1 MNSKYLVNGLFILC
15 YSMFLMFM
23 SACYNELETVDF
35 EEQEEQ
41 QSVSIEDGMCII
53 QSLGFDT
60 LDVVELKSGY
70 LIQGDIY
77 LEKSKLVTY
86 SQPQTRQAYH
96 TTGLIGHPKHKEQLP
111 LVLIARYLHQV
122 WMIGEMKYRKPS
134 ICGILL
140 VTLK

>member
-41 QSVSIEDGMCII
+41 QSVSMEDGMCII

-60 LDVVELKSGY
+60 LDVVFKV
-70 LIQGDIY
+70 IY
-77 LEKSKLVTY
+77 
-86 SQPQTRQAYH
+86 
-96 TTGLIGHPKHKEQLP
+96 
-111 LVLIARYLHQV
+111 
-122 WMIGEMKYRKPS
+122 
-134 ICGILL
+134 
-140 VTLK
+140 TLKKVNLSLIVNHKQGRLIILPV

>member
-53 QSLGFDT
+53 QSL
-60 LDVVELKSGY
+60 
-70 LIQGDIY
+70 
-77 LEKSKLVTY
+77 
-86 SQPQTRQAYH
+86 
-96 TTGLIGHPKHKEQLP
+96 
-111 LVLIARYLHQV
+111 
-122 WMIGEMKYRKPS
+122 
-134 ICGILL
+134 
-140 VTLK
+140 

>member
-70 LIQGDIY
+70 LIQG
-77 LEKSKLVTY
+77 E
-86 SQPQTRQAYH
+86 
-96 TTGLIGHPKHKEQLP
+96 IGRASCRE
-111 LVLIARYLHQV
+111 
-122 WMIGEMKYRKPS
+122 
-134 ICGILL
+134 
-140 VTLK
+140 

>member
-77 LEKSKLVTY
+77 
-86 SQPQTRQAYH
+86 
-96 TTGLIGHPKHKEQLP
+96 
-111 LVLIARYLHQV
+111 
-122 WMIGEMKYRKPS
+122 
-134 ICGILL
+134 
-140 VTLK
+140 TLKKVNLSLIVNHKQGRLIILPV

>member
-60 LDVVELKSGY
+60 LDVVELKVI
-70 LIQGDIY
+70 LFKVIY
-77 LEKSKLVTY
+77 
-86 SQPQTRQAYH
+86 
-96 TTGLIGHPKHKEQLP
+96 
-111 LVLIARYLHQV
+111 
-122 WMIGEMKYRKPS
+122 
-134 ICGILL
+134 
-140 VTLK
+140 TLKKVNLSLIVNHKQGRLIILPV

>member
-1 MNSKYLVNGLFILC
+1 MKNIFHISLYVFLFNIIIDYYEFKISREWLVYIMLF
-15 YSMFLMFM
+15 YVLMFM

-77 LEKSKLVTY
+77 LEKVNLS
-86 SQPQTRQAYH
+86 
-96 TTGLIGHPKHKEQLP
+96 LIVNHKQGRLIILP
-111 LVLIARYLHQV
+111 V
-122 WMIGEMKYRKPS
+122 
-134 ICGILL
+134 
-140 VTLK
+140 

>member
-1 MNSKYLVNGLFILC
+1 MKHVFLRGSMKNIFHISLYVFLFNIIIDYYEFKYLVNGLFILC

-77 LEKSKLVTY
+77 LEKVNLS
-86 SQPQTRQAYH
+86 
-96 TTGLIGHPKHKEQLP
+96 LIVNHKQGRLIILP
-111 LVLIARYLHQV
+111 V
-122 WMIGEMKYRKPS
+122 
-134 ICGILL
+134 
-140 VTLK
+140 